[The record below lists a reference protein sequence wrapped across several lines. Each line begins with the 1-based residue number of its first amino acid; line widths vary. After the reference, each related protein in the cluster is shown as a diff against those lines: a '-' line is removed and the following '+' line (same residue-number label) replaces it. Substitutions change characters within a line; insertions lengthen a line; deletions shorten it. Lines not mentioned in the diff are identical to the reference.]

1 MATSFPGSLDTYVN
15 PTGSDQLST
24 GPSGGVSH
32 ATMHSN
38 VHDALSAL
46 QAKVGVDSS
55 AVTSSLDYR
64 MAQAEKN
71 APVGTVSMFAGAAAP
86 TGWLL
91 CQGQTVNYA
100 DYPLLAAVFGV
111 SGGTFTLP
119 DLRQRVP
126 VGSGTGYT
134 LRGSGG
140 SATDSITLAET
151 NLPGHTHG
159 VNHSHTI
166 ADHNH
171 GMGNHNH
178 TIPDHNHTIPNHN
191 HTIPNH
197 NHTIPDH
204 NHGMPNHSHTIPNH
218 NHTIPDHDH
227 GISDPGHAHNMP
239 LVNNGTFGGYAG
251 EGHGGT
257 TVPGPDTYSATT
269 GISVNSKTGFSTDS
283 KIGFSTDDKTD
294 YVTNDKTGF
303 STDSKTGLSTD
314 DKTSLSTD
322 NKAGLSTDDKTG
334 YSTDSKT
341 GLSTSGPASVT
352 SASTG
357 GGTAFDVD
365 VVQPYFVLN
374 FMIRVDD

>member
-86 TGWLL
+86 DGWLL
-91 CQGQTVNYA
+91 CQGQTVDYA
-100 DYPLLAAVFGV
+100 TYPLLAAVFGV

-134 LRGSGG
+134 LRSSGG
-140 SATDSITLAET
+140 AATDSITLAET
-151 NLPGHTHG
+151 NLPSHRHN
-159 VNHSHTI
+159 VNHSHTV

-171 GMGNHNH
+171 TMPNHNHTVPDHNH
-178 TIPDHNHTIPNHN
+178 TIPDHNHTASQDP
-191 HTIPNH
+191 
-197 NHTIPDH
+197 
-204 NHGMPNHSHTIPNH
+204 HSHSG
-218 NHTIPDHDH
+218 
-227 GISDPGHAHNMP
+227 GIVVRINS
-239 LVNNGTFGGYAG
+239 GTFGGAAS
-251 EGHGGT
+251 GHGGGGT
-257 TVPGPDTYSATT
+257 TDAALFT
-269 GISVNSKTGFSTDS
+269 TDS
-283 KIGFSTDDKTD
+283 KTPGIT
-294 YVTNDKTGF
+294 VNN
-303 STDSKTGLSTD
+303 KTGLSTNN
-314 DKTSLSTD
+314 KTSLST
-322 NKAGLSTDDKTG
+322 NDKTS
-334 YSTDSKT
+334 YSTDNKT
-341 GLSTSGPASVT
+341 GLSTSGPVT
-352 SASTG
+352 VDSGYTG
-357 GGTAFDVD
+357 SGTAFDVD

>member
-32 ATMHSN
+32 ATMHAN
-38 VHDALSAL
+38 VHDALGAL

-86 TGWLL
+86 AGWLL

-134 LRGSGG
+134 LRSSGG
-140 SATDSITLAET
+140 AATDSITLAET
-151 NLPGHTHG
+151 NLPAHTHG
-159 VNHSHTI
+159 VNHSHTVS
-166 ADHNH
+166 DHK
-171 GMGNHNH
+171 H
-178 TIPDHNHTIPNHN
+178 T
-191 HTIPNH
+191 
-197 NHTIPDH
+197 
-204 NHGMPNHSHTIPNH
+204 MPNHAHTVPVHGHGH
-218 NHTIPDHDH
+218 NISANQEQHRHTVNPPDTTVS
-227 GISDPGHAHNMP
+227 ITDPGHVHNLP
-239 LVNNGTFGGYAG
+239 LLNNGTFGGYAG

-257 TVPGPDTYSATT
+257 TVAGPNTYSATT
-269 GISVNSKTGFSTDS
+269 GITASVNIAEFNSGYADPDIT
-283 KIGFSTDDKTD
+283 IGGGVSDKPAFNTQDKTD
-294 YVTNDKTGF
+294 Y
-303 STDSKTGLSTD
+303 STED
-314 DKTSLSTD
+314 
-322 NKAGLSTDDKTG
+322 
-334 YSTDSKT
+334 KT
-341 GLSTSGPASVT
+341 GLSTSGPATVT

-357 GGTAFDVD
+357 GDTAFDVD

>member
-1 MATSFPGSLDTYVN
+1 MATSFPGSLDSYVN

-86 TGWLL
+86 DGWLL
-91 CQGQTVNYA
+91 CQGQTVDYV

-111 SGGTFTLP
+111 SGGSFTLP
-119 DLRQRVP
+119 DLQQRVP

-151 NLPGHTHG
+151 NLPSHQHNVDHAHT
-159 VNHSHTI
+159 VANHVHTMPNHVHTMP
-166 ADHNH
+166 DHS
-171 GMGNHNH
+171 H
-178 TIPDHNHTIPNHN
+178 TIPDHNHS
-191 HTIPNH
+191 
-197 NHTIPDH
+197 IPDH
-204 NHGMPNHSHTIPNH
+204 NHS
-218 NHTIPDHDH
+218 
-227 GISDPGHAHNMP
+227 ISDPGHAHYITIY
-239 LVNNGTFGGYAG
+239 NNGTYQYPLSTGDFSGQ
-251 EGHGGT
+251 GGT
-257 TVPGPDTYSATT
+257 AVDSLVTDASFTGVTVNNKTDLSTNKKINFSTNNKTDYATNEKTDYST
-269 GISVNSKTGFSTDS
+269 NSKTDL
-283 KIGFSTDDKTD
+283 
-294 YVTNDKTGF
+294 VTN
-303 STDSKTGLSTD
+303 
-314 DKTSLSTD
+314 
-322 NKAGLSTDDKTG
+322 
-334 YSTDSKT
+334 
-341 GLSTSGPASVT
+341 GPASID
-352 SASTG
+352 SGDTG

>member
-32 ATMHSN
+32 ATMHAN

-71 APVGTVSMFAGAAAP
+71 APVGTVAMFAGSAAP

-91 CQGQTVNYA
+91 CQGQTVDYA
-100 DYPLLAAVFGV
+100 TYPELAAVFGV
-111 SGGTFTLP
+111 GGGTFTLP

-134 LRGSGG
+134 LRSSGG
-140 SATDSITLAET
+140 AASDSITLAET
-151 NLPGHTHG
+151 NLPSHSHN
-159 VNHSHTI
+159 VNHSHTV
-166 ADHNH
+166 A
-171 GMGNHNH
+171 
-178 TIPDHNHTIPNHN
+178 NHN

-197 NHTIPDH
+197 SHGVPDH
-204 NHGMPNHSHTIPNH
+204 NHGMPDHNHS
-218 NHTIPDHDH
+218 IPDHNHSIPDHNH
-227 GISDPGHAHNMP
+227 GITDPGHVHNMP
-239 LVNNGTFGGYAG
+239 LLDNGTFGGFAG
-251 EGHGGT
+251 EGHGGNS
-257 TVPGPDTYSATT
+257 VSGPNTYGATT
-269 GISVNSKTGFSTDS
+269 GISVNNKTGLSTNSKTGLSTNS
-283 KIGFSTDDKTD
+283 KTSYATNNKTSLS
-294 YVTNDKTGF
+294 TNDKTGF
-303 STDSKTGLSTD
+303 STDNKTGLSTNGPA
-314 DKTSLSTD
+314 TV
-322 NKAGLSTDDKTG
+322 
-334 YSTDSKT
+334 
-341 GLSTSGPASVT
+341 TSGA
-352 SASTG
+352 TG
-357 GGTAFDVD
+357 NGTAFSVD

>member
-91 CQGQTVNYA
+91 CQGQTVDYA

-134 LRGSGG
+134 LRSSGG

-151 NLPGHTHG
+151 NLPSHTHG

-166 ADHNH
+166 ADHDHTMPNH
-171 GMGNHNH
+171 AH
-178 TIPDHNHTIPNHN
+178 TIPDHS
-191 HTIPNH
+191 
-197 NHTIPDH
+197 HTIPDH
-204 NHGMPNHSHTIPNH
+204 LHSVPEHGHGHNIEAAQASHNHSG
-218 NHTIPDHDH
+218 
-227 GISDPGHAHNMP
+227 GIVVRTSA
-239 LVNNGTFGGYAG
+239 GTFGGAAS
-251 EGHGGT
+251 GHGGT
-257 TVPGPDTYSATT
+257 AATDAASFT
-269 GISVNSKTGFSTDS
+269 TDS
-283 KIGFSTDDKTD
+283 KTPDITISGGVSNKPAFNTSD
-294 YVTNDKTGF
+294 
-303 STDSKTGLSTD
+303 KTGLSTN
-314 DKTSLSTD
+314 DKTSLSTND
-322 NKAGLSTDDKTG
+322 KSNYSTNDKSGLSTNGPATV
-334 YSTDSKT
+334 
-341 GLSTSGPASVT
+341 TSG
-352 SASTG
+352 STG
-357 GGTAFDVD
+357 NGTAFDVD

>member
-71 APVGTVSMFAGAAAP
+71 APVGTVSMFAGSAAP

-91 CQGQTVNYA
+91 CQGQTVDYA

-126 VGSGTGYT
+126 VGSGTGYS

-140 SATDSITLAET
+140 SATDSITLAVT

-159 VNHSHTI
+159 VNHSHTV
-166 ADHNH
+166 ADHSHTMPNH
-171 GMGNHNH
+171 A
-178 TIPDHNHTIPNHN
+178 HTIPNHN
-191 HTIPNH
+191 HSIPNH
-197 NHTIPDH
+197 LHSVPIHGHGH
-204 NHGMPNHSHTIPNH
+204 NITASQGSNSHSG
-218 NHTIPDHDH
+218 
-227 GISDPGHAHNMP
+227 GIVVRTNA
-239 LVNNGTFGGYAG
+239 GTFGGAAS
-251 EGHGGT
+251 GHGG
-257 TVPGPDTYSATT
+257 GSATDAAAFT
-269 GISVNSKTGFSTDS
+269 TDS
-283 KIGFSTDDKTD
+283 KTPAITISGGVSDKPAFNTEE
-294 YVTNDKTGF
+294 
-303 STDSKTGLSTD
+303 KTGLSTY
-314 DKTSLSTD
+314 DKTD
-322 NKAGLSTDDKTG
+322 LSTDDKAD
-334 YSTDSKT
+334 YSTQPKT
-341 GLSTSGPASVT
+341 GLSTNGPATVT
-352 SASTG
+352 SDSTG
-357 GGTAFDVD
+357 DGTAFNVD